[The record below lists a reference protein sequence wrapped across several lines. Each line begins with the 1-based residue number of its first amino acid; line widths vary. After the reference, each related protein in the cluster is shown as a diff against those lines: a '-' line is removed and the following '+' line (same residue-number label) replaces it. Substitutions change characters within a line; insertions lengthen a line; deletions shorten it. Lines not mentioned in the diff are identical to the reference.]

1 MPPKTK
7 TTASPNGSDATLT
20 VHLYDKGSGTN
31 VSFVNFNDF
40 KKFIASKDCP
50 DSLKALCK

>member
-20 VHLYDKGSGTN
+20 ILLYDKESVTN
-31 VSFVNFNDF
+31 AAFVNFNDF